1 MLSDSRLIELPAAIR
16 LRLSGLH
23 SGSRRE
29 CKPTNPSHEQHPF
42 RTHVNPY
49 LSETLAR
56 MWLDKR
62 FVRGK
67 GSNLFDE
74 TGRRYLDCVAAYG
87 ALPFGFNPPE
97 IWKSLHEVETLGE
110 PSFVQPSLLDA
121 AGELAKR
128 LLAVAPANLRYVTFT
143 NSGTESVEAAI
154 KLCRAATNR
163 SGILSTT
170 NSFHGKTLG
179 ALSATGNPD
188 YHTGFAVP
196 LAGFSQIPFGDADA
210 LAQELAAHPDHYA
223 AFIVEPIQGEGGIV
237 EAPPGYLAAARALCS
252 QAGVLLVF
260 DEIQTGLGRTG
271 TMFCCQAEGVEPD
284 VMTVAKALGG
294 GLMPIGAVLCNEA
307 AYTERFA
314 NKHSSTFAGN
324 TLSCRAGLATLE
336 MLTRYDCDLVDQVRR
351 NGRRLRRRLE
361 DLQKRYPHMIRS
373 IRGRGYML
381 GIEFGIHRTTW
392 SDSVLGAFAEQGL
405 FTPLFASY
413 LLNAEGLRV
422 APTLNGKSVIR
433 IEPALTFTWTECE
446 ALLAGLQRALEVF
459 SDGNIGRIFS
469 KLMNDGHA
477 VAPPP
482 RMVEQERLVEPR
494 VGERR
499 FAFLLHPLD
508 AGSFVD
514 YDPSL
519 GILSRTNLE
528 DLQKRLSGLV
538 EPFVLN
544 GARVV
549 STTGESIFGEFIVV
563 PRTAREMVDLPRA
576 QVAAEVRAALDLAR
590 SRGAQMVGLG
600 AYTSVVTRGG
610 HALAGHGVPLT
621 TGNSFTTVA
630 CAEGIQLSLSRL
642 GERLGANTTAAIVGA
657 TGSIGRAMALM
668 LAGDVGRLVL
678 IGNPEGIPTQV
689 RLRIRKVAA
698 DVCRH
703 LIACHAAG
711 QRFEMGTLGDRL
723 LRLTGPLP
731 SADAADEC
739 LLELADQLTAAG
751 VIIISQDARA
761 IVPMAN
767 VVVTSTSAP
776 GTILGPADLAHG
788 AVVCDLSRPA
798 NLSRE
803 VALVRPDVLVI
814 EGGVIAVPGLPK
826 LGRFGLGDGNVFA
839 CMAETMLLTLAGH
852 FEDTSLG
859 TDLSAETLRM
869 LRMLADRHGFRVAQ
883 LRSFG
888 AALNDAD
895 WNKLQAARGR
905 RRAA

>member
-1 MLSDSRLIELPAAIR
+1 MLSDSRMIPRPEAIKVG
-16 LRLSGLH
+16 LSGLH
-23 SGSRRE
+23 SSSNPVRKVE
-29 CKPTNPSHEQHPF
+29 HPSHEQHPF
-42 RTHVNPY
+42 RTRVNPY
-49 LSETLAR
+49 LGEMLAKL
-56 MWLDKR
+56 WLDKR

-67 GSNLFDE
+67 GSSLFDE

-97 IWKSLHEVETLGE
+97 IWKSLHEVEAFGE

-128 LLAVAPANLRYVTFT
+128 LLAVAPGNLRYVTFT

-163 SGILSTT
+163 SGILSTE

-196 LAGFSQIPFGDADA
+196 LAGFAQIPFGDVDA
-210 LAQELAAHPDHYA
+210 LAGELAAHPDHYA

-237 EAPPGYLAAARALCS
+237 EAPPGYLAAARELCS

-271 TMFCCQAEGVEPD
+271 SMFCCQAEGIQPD

-294 GLMPIGAVLCNEA
+294 GLLPIGAVLCNEA
-307 AYTERFA
+307 AYSERFA
-314 NKHSSTFAGN
+314 TKHSSTFAGN

-336 MLTRYDCDLVDQVRR
+336 LLTRRDCELVDQVRR
-351 NGRRLRRRLE
+351 NGRRLRQRLE
-361 DLQKRYPHMIRS
+361 DLQKQYPHMIRS

-392 SDSVLGAFAEQGL
+392 SDSVLGSFAEQGL

-413 LLNAEGLRV
+413 LLNVEGLRV

-433 IEPALTFTWTECE
+433 IEPALTFTWAECE
-446 ALLAGLQRALEVF
+446 ELLVGLRRALEVF

-469 KLMNDGHA
+469 RLMNDGHA

-482 RMVEQERLVEPR
+482 SMVEQERPVEPR
-494 VGERR
+494 AGERR

-508 AGSFVD
+508 ADSFVD

-519 GILSRTNLE
+519 GILSRPALE
-528 DLQKRLSGLV
+528 DLAKRLSGLV

-549 STTGESIFGEFIVV
+549 SATGESIFGEFIVV
-563 PRTAREMVDLPRA
+563 PRTAREMVELPRA
-576 QVAAEVRAALDLAR
+576 QVAAEVRAAMDLAH

-600 AYTSVVTRGG
+600 AYTSIVTRGG

-630 CAEGIQLSLSRL
+630 CAEGIQLALARL
-642 GERLGANTTAAIVGA
+642 GERLGTDTTAAVVGA
-657 TGSIGRAMALM
+657 TGSIGRAMAFM
-668 LAGDVGRLVL
+668 LAGDIGRLVL
-678 IGNPEGIPTQV
+678 IGNPEGIPAQV
-689 RLRIRKVAA
+689 RCRIRKVAA

-703 LIACHAAG
+703 LIACHVAG
-711 QRFEMGTLGDRL
+711 KRFETGTLGDRL
-723 LRLTGPLP
+723 LQLAGPLP
-731 SADAADEC
+731 SADAADER

-751 VIIISQDARA
+751 AIIISQDARA
-761 IVPMAN
+761 TVPMAN

-776 GTILGPADLAHG
+776 GTILSPADLAHG

-826 LGRFGLGDGNVFA
+826 VGRFGLGDGNIFA

-869 LRMLADRHGFRVAQ
+869 LRVLADRHGFRVAQ

-888 AALNDAD
+888 AVLNDAD

-905 RRAA
+905 RQAA

>member
-1 MLSDSRLIELPAAIR
+1 MLSDSRMIPMPEAIK

-23 SGSRRE
+23 SKSQRVRKVE
-29 CKPTNPSHEQHPF
+29 HPSHEQHPF
-42 RTHVNPY
+42 RTQVNPY
-49 LSETLAR
+49 LGETLAK

-62 FVRGK
+62 YVRGK
-67 GSNLFDE
+67 GSLLFDE
-74 TGRRYLDCVAAYG
+74 TGRQYLDCIAAYG

-97 IWKSLHEVETLGE
+97 IWQSLHEVETLGE

-163 SGILSTT
+163 TGILSTD

-196 LAGFSQIPFGDADA
+196 LAGFSQIPFGDIDA
-210 LAQELAAHPDHYA
+210 LSRELAANPEFYA

-237 EAPPGYLAAARALCS
+237 EAPAGYLAAARELCTKY
-252 QAGVLLVF
+252 GVLLVF
-260 DEIQTGLGRTG
+260 DEIQSGLGRTG
-271 TMFCCQAEGVEPD
+271 AMFRCQDEGVEPD

-294 GLMPIGAVLCNEA
+294 GLMPIGAVLCTEA

-324 TLSCRAGLATLE
+324 ALSCRAGLATLE
-336 MLTRYDCDLVDQVRR
+336 MLTRHNCDLVDQVRR

-361 DLQKRYPHMIRS
+361 DLQKQYPHMISS

-433 IEPALTFTWTECE
+433 IEPALNFTWAQCE
-446 ALLAGLQRALEVF
+446 ELLAGLQRALEVF

-469 KLMNDGHA
+469 KLLNDTHA

-482 RMVEQERLVEPR
+482 MMVEQERLPEPKD
-494 VGERR
+494 GERR

-519 GILSRTNLE
+519 GILSRPNLE

-538 EPFVLN
+538 DPFVLN

-549 STTGESIFGEFIVV
+549 SKTGESIFGEFIVV

-576 QVAAEVRAALDLAR
+576 QVASEVRAALDLAR

-630 CAEGIQLSLSRL
+630 CAEGIQLALARL
-642 GERLGANTTAAIVGA
+642 GERLGADTTAAIVGA

-668 LAGDVGRLVL
+668 LAGDIGKLVL
-678 IGNPEGIPTQV
+678 IGNPEGNPSQV
-689 RLRIRKVAA
+689 RMRIRKVAG

-711 QRFEMGTLGDRL
+711 QRFEKGTLGDRL
-723 LRLTGPLP
+723 LQLANPLP
-731 SADAADEC
+731 SADDADEC
-739 LLELADQLTAAG
+739 LLNLADKLTVAG
-751 VIIISQDARA
+751 AFVISQDARA
-761 IVPMAN
+761 TVPMAN

-776 GTILGPADLAHG
+776 GTVLGPADLAHG

-803 VALVRPDVLVI
+803 VAHVRPDVLVI
-814 EGGVIAVPGLPK
+814 EGGVIAVPGLPN
-826 LGRFGLGDGNVFA
+826 LGRFGLGQGNVFA

-852 FEDTSLG
+852 LEDTSLG

-869 LRMLADRHGFRVAQ
+869 LRMLADKHGFRVAQ

-888 AALNDAD
+888 AALTDAD
-895 WNKLQAARGR
+895 WNKLIAARGH